1 MKSLA
6 QERKYLVGWK
16 KLVTT
21 RSKPVT
27 EYFRYFFFVC
37 VCAPFTLSCF
47 RFFLNIISLSRAPL
61 HTGRSMNLNL
71 GSLSIAFRVFSLDVL
86 VYIHRRARSFAFEGS
101 DCHGGAPP
109 PLPVTFQA
117 IVS

>member
-1 MKSLA
+1 MVGKNWLLPEVKLLLSISDTFSL
-6 QERKYLVGWK
+6 
-16 KLVTT
+16 
-21 RSKPVT
+21 
-27 EYFRYFFFVC
+27 C

-47 RFFLNIISLSRAPL
+47 RVCVFFNIISLSRAPL
-61 HTGRSMNLNL
+61 HTGRSVNLNL
-71 GSLSIAFRVFSLDVL
+71 DSLSIAFRVFSLDVL